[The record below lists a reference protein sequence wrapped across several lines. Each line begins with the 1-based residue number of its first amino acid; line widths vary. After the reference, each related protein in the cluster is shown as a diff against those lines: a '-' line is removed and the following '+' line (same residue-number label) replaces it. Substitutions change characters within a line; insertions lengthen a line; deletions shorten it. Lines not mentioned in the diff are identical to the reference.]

1 MENLITQ
8 VDMLDEAK
16 DNFLEYAD
24 EVLTERAIP
33 SAEDGLLSA
42 QRKLI
47 WTMEDYLK
55 MDSSGK
61 TKKSNAIVGTTLS
74 TSQIHGKR

>member
-55 MDSSGK
+55 MTSESK

-74 TSQIHGKR
+74 TSYFHGKK